1 MWKGVADMESFLLEE
16 GDKMDPTT
24 KRVLQNLID
33 RKLKL
38 NRYKQLHFILF
49 STAILFST
57 ILFYSVY
64 NMVVLPYQS
73 SIFDLI
79 TFILQQN
86 HFIFLLLLAFSLF
99 GAVKIVFEKKAKSE
113 KDYHALRCEVI
124 DKSGDLWKGE
134 QWEKRH
140 KIYEQMKK
148 KYDINLYHQSK

>member
-1 MWKGVADMESFLLEE
+1 MESFLLEE

-24 KRVLQNLID
+24 KRILQNLID

-38 NRYKQLHFILF
+38 NRFKQLHFILF
-49 STAILFST
+49 SSAILFST

-64 NMVVLPYQS
+64 NMAVLPYRS
-73 SIFDLI
+73 SVFDLI
-79 TFILQQN
+79 TFVLQQN
-86 HFIFLLLLAFSLF
+86 HFIFLLLLAFGLF
-99 GAVKIVFEKKAKSE
+99 GTVKIVFEKREKSE
-113 KDYHALRCEVI
+113 QDFHALRREVI

-134 QWEKRH
+134 QWGERH